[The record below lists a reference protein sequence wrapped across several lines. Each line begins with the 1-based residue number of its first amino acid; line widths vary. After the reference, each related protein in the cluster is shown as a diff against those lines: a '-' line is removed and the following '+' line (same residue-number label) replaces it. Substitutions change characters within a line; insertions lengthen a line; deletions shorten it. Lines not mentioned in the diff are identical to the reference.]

1 MKPKPGRGVR
11 RGSERERAAE
21 TRLLGWLSGGDRRS
35 DGAADEVAAIVLEN
49 ESLIEE
55 LIPGLRSS
63 ADVVR
68 GRSADTLEKVARE
81 RPDLLIGILPDLIR
95 AGTADPLPMVKM
107 HVAMILGHLAH
118 YRDRIDSIEDALLDM
133 LSGDGV
139 FARSWAIAS
148 LCIVARKYP
157 RRTPGILENISPLLD
172 DPSVAIR
179 ARARKAVQML
189 TNPQAPFPKGWVKSR
204 VVFGGPG

>member
-1 MKPKPGRGVR
+1 V
-11 RGSERERAAE
+11 E
-21 TRLLGWLSGGDRRS
+21 TRLLEWLSGGDLRS
-35 DGAADEVAAIVLEN
+35 DGAANEVASIVLEN
-49 ESLIEE
+49 EALIEE

-63 ADVVR
+63 DDVVR
-68 GRSADTLEKVARE
+68 GRSADALEKVARE
-81 RPDLLIGILPDLIR
+81 RPDLLIGILPNLIR
-95 AGTADPLPMVKM
+95 TSKTEPLPVVKM

-118 YRDRIDSIEDALLDM
+118 YADRVNSIEDALLDM

-157 RRTPGILENISPLLD
+157 PRAPVILEHISPLLE
-172 DPSVAIR
+172 DPSVALR

-189 TNPQAPFPKGWVKSR
+189 IDPQAPFPKGWVKSR
-204 VVFGGPG
+204 VVFGGVG